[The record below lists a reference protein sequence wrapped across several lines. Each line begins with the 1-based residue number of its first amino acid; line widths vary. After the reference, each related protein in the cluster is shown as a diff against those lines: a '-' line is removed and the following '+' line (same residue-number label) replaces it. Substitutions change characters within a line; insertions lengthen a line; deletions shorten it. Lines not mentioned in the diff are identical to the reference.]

1 MSAHIGTK
9 ACNPVELARNGC
21 EVRVLGDLGPGRGS
35 LHGDAL
41 HGDEVAGIEFD
52 LNAPRFKQPN

>member
-21 EVRVLGDLGPGRGS
+21 EVPVLGALGPGRKS

-41 HGDEVAGIEFD
+41 HGDEVAGDESSLI
-52 LNAPRFKQPN
+52 